1 MGEMCKK
8 IQEFSKNFAHTKRVN
23 NSLNMAQIH
32 KAKFSSCQYSDY
44 LN

>member
-23 NSLNMAQIH
+23 NSLNMAQIN
-32 KAKFSSCQYSDY
+32 KAKISSHQNSDA